1 VETGERVELY
11 DEHGLGVLV
20 AAVSHVVGVSE
31 GVTFLPT
38 RTGVKRV
45 GYFAELRR
53 TS

>member
-1 VETGERVELY
+1 MPGE
-11 DEHGLGVLV
+11 EHDHEPGLGVMIV